1 MGGRRGSLFFRR
13 FAAEIAH
20 AFFFFILLSL
30 YVDYWCGFQK
40 EWKNES
46 FLRRWG
52 SGGS

>member
-1 MGGRRGSLFFRR
+1 MDDEDPCSLEDLPQRLPML
-13 FAAEIAH
+13 
-20 AFFFFILLSL
+20 FFFILLSL